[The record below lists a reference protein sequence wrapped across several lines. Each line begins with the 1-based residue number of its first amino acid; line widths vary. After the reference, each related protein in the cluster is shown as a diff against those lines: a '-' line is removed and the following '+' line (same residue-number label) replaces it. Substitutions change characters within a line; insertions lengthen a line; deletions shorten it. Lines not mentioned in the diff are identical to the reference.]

1 MAENEFKKNLKYPKK
16 YTNIEQVEDIE
27 NKMFDLLDEYE
38 KNQSFDNREYLC
50 YLSAAI
56 YLTYRELYPRLSI
69 YIPFRTKSDSSFIK
83 NIQKE
88 FSKFMEDTDSEND
101 FDTSDIIKDI
111 SGLKIVLNDI
121 NHSLPSS
128 EAFEELLADP
138 EISKLY
144 KLSHDNHDFAD
155 EVDSYLRSPIHNAKK
170 FYELKTNLLSK
181 IVEITPKE
189 FTDERKP
196 KNPFVQLYKDTLY
209 QYTYFLENDSFPTII
224 SEEELSDLTYLSND
238 FRSRLDDQLHFA
250 ILRKTLPVV
259 LNSPLVKNALQA
271 NSQWDK
277 ESLKPNGFQ
286 AIYYNIDTPF
296 GPVELQA
303 QSNKAYYAATKGSAY
318 HSGLNGKQIDI
329 KNFFELVNPNDEH
342 ELSYYLDI
350 LDNISA
356 DKSLVS
362 PYEIPDFKTE
372 EEKQEFMK
380 TPKGKAF
387 LESEKYREMMKHIKI
402 KERMQILPNH
412 LPNEAYNSNHSI
424 NSSKLK
430 ELIDNKKVIPFSV
443 NTDEYLLSTALSLSP
458 YMNVC
463 GSGHTSYTTAGIHH
477 KKVIGE
483 FAEVLRK
490 RDSNTCLRD
499 LLIRR
504 LEQIIDNPPEKC
516 SPNMRV
522 SLQVVKEHDEVANKL
537 PKDISHKNIY
547 SFAEKLRNMKKDK
560 EDTELSRGA

>member
-1 MAENEFKKNLKYPKK
+1 MAENKFKKNLKY
-16 YTNIEQVEDIE
+16 TNPEQIDLE
-27 NKMFDLLDEYE
+27 NKMFDLLDEFE
-38 KNQSFDNREYLC
+38 KNQSFENREYLC
-50 YLSAAI
+50 YLAAAI
-56 YLTYRELYPRLSI
+56 YLTYKELYPRLSI
-69 YIPFRTKSDSSFIK
+69 YIPFRTKSDISYIK

-88 FSKFMEDTDSEND
+88 FTNYMEDIDSKDD
-101 FDTSDIIKDI
+101 FDTSEIIKDI

-128 EAFEELLADP
+128 EEFEELFSDP

-144 KLSHDNHDFAD
+144 QLSCENHKFAD
-155 EVDSYLRSPIHNAKK
+155 EVDSYLRSPIHNVKE
-170 FYELKTNLLSK
+170 FYEKKINLLDK
-181 IVEITPKE
+181 IIELTPEE

-196 KNPFVQLYKDTLY
+196 KNPFIQLYEDTLY
-209 QYTYFLENDSFPTII
+209 QYTYFLENDNFPTII
-224 SEEELSDLTYLSND
+224 SEEELSDLILLSND
-238 FRSRLDDQLHFA
+238 FRSRLDDKLHFA

-259 LNSPLVKNALQA
+259 LNSPLVKNAMQA
-271 NSQWDK
+271 NSKWDK
-277 ESLKPNGFQ
+277 EPLKQNAFQ

-329 KNFFELVNPNDEH
+329 KNFFELVDPNDEH

-356 DKSLVS
+356 DKLIS
-362 PYEIPDFKTE
+362 PYAIPDFKTE
-372 EEKQEFMK
+372 EEKQLFLK
-380 TPKGKAF
+380 TPTGKAF

-402 KERMQILPNH
+402 KQKMQILPDH
-412 LPNEAYNSNHSI
+412 LPNEVYDSNHSI
-424 NSSKLK
+424 NSDKLQ
-430 ELIDNKKVIPFSV
+430 ELIANKKVIPFRV

-477 KKVIGE
+477 KKIIGE

-499 LLIRR
+499 LLIRK
-504 LEQIIDNPPEKC
+504 LEQIIDNPPQKC
-516 SPNMRV
+516 SDYMRAC
-522 SLQVVKEHDEVANKL
+522 LQIVKEHDEVANKL

-547 SFAEKLRNMKKDK
+547 SFAEKLRNTDKNKK
-560 EDTELSRGA
+560 EDSELSRGA

>member
-16 YTNIEQVEDIE
+16 YTNLEQIDELE
-27 NKMFDLLDEYE
+27 NKMFDLLDEFE
-38 KNQSFDNREYLC
+38 KNQSFENREYLC
-50 YLSAAI
+50 NLTAAI
-56 YLTYRELYPRLSI
+56 YLTYKELYPRLSI
-69 YIPFRTKSDSSFIK
+69 YIPFRTKSDASYIK

-88 FSKFMEDTDSEND
+88 FNNYIEDTDSKED
-101 FDTSDIIKDI
+101 FDTSEIIKDI

-121 NHSLPSS
+121 NHSLPTS
-128 EAFEELLADP
+128 EEFEELLADP

-144 KLSHDNHDFAD
+144 KLSHDNHNFAD

-170 FYELKTNLLSK
+170 FYELKMNLLDK
-181 IVEITPKE
+181 IIKITPEE
-189 FTDERKP
+189 FKDERKP
-196 KNPFVQLYKDTLY
+196 KNPFSQLYKDTLY
-209 QYTYFLENDSFPTII
+209 QYTYFLENDNFPTII
-224 SEEELSDLTYLSND
+224 SEEELSDLAILSND
-238 FRSRLDDQLHFA
+238 FRSRLDDKLHFA

-259 LNSPLVKNALQA
+259 LNSPLVKNAMQA
-271 NSQWDK
+271 NSKWDK
-277 ESLKPNGFQ
+277 ETLKPNGFQ

-329 KNFFELVNPNDEH
+329 KNFFELVDPNDEH

-356 DKSLVS
+356 DKLIS
-362 PYEIPDFKTE
+362 PYAIPTFKTE
-372 EEKQEFMK
+372 EEKQLFLK
-380 TPKGKAF
+380 TPTGKAF
-387 LESEKYREMMKHIKI
+387 LESEKYREIMKHIKI
-402 KERMQILPNH
+402 KQKMQILPNH
-412 LPNEAYNSNHSI
+412 LPNEVYDSNHSI
-424 NSSKLK
+424 NSDKLQ
-430 ELIDNKKVIPFSV
+430 ELIANKKVIPFRV

-477 KKVIGE
+477 KKIIGE

-499 LLIRR
+499 LLIRK
-504 LEQIIDNPPEKC
+504 LEQIIDNPPKEC
-516 SPNMRV
+516 SENMRAC
-522 SLQVVKEHDEVANKL
+522 LQIVKEHDEVANKL

-547 SFAEKLRNMKKDK
+547 SFAEKVRKLNKNK
-560 EDTELSRGA
+560 EEDSELSRGA